1 MISLQH
7 IDKAFGN
14 HQVLKDFSLDIKNQ
28 EFVSIMGPSG
38 AGKTT
43 ILNLIGLLDTPD
55 KGDVQIKGKS
65 KISGKDLQY
74 FRRYIFGYVFQNYAL
89 MENETVMENLL
100 LSKPYS
106 KNFTKETVADVL
118 QKVGLSAGCKNQKA
132 YELSGGEQQRIA
144 LARIMLKPCEIVLAD
159 EPTGNLDKDN
169 KKKII
174 DLFLQMK
181 KMGKTIVCVTH
192 DMEMAESADR
202 ILRL

>member
-7 IDKAFGN
+7 VDKTFGN
-14 HQVLKDFSLDIKNQ
+14 HQILKDFSMNIKEH

-55 KGDVQIKGKS
+55 KGTVQIKGKS
-65 KISGKDLQY
+65 RISGKDLQY
-74 FRRYIFGYVFQNYAL
+74 FRRYILGYVFQNYAL

-100 LSKPYS
+100 LSKPYN
-106 KNFTKETVADVL
+106 KDFTMKTVTEVL
-118 QKVGLSAGCKNQKA
+118 QQVGLNADCKSQKV
-132 YELSGGEQQRIA
+132 YELSGGEQQRMA
-144 LARIMLKPCEIVLAD
+144 LARVMLKPCEIILAD
-159 EPTGNLDKDN
+159 EPTGNLDKAN

-181 KMGKTIVCVTH
+181 EMGKTIVCVTH
-192 DMEMAESADR
+192 DMDMAESADR
-202 ILRL
+202 IYQL